1 VILGVSVSAASA
13 APLLVTSVSV
23 EQLSLPN
30 GASTV
35 RDRSAD
41 GGRAV
46 QFTRNSV
53 ATGSL
58 ALTSPVTSLTLNARG
73 TQCSKSWPQ
82 LQLSIDGAVVLSA
95 VAATTGWAGYTVSG
109 LNLAAG
115 AHAVSLAASNIQSGR
130 CTRTLF
136 ADVLSAY
143 GQVSVPPPPPP
154 PAPPTPPVPISGPT
168 AVCQKVVI
176 PSYAYPLPTTFW
188 DGGISAAN
196 PVQFMIADPANGPGK
211 TKDANYVAVIAR
223 AEAARIRVMGYV
235 DTDYGNRSAK
245 SVQADI
251 AAWKTLYGVTDIFFD
266 ETASS
271 ANLLPY
277 YQGIADAV
285 HATAGAITMF
295 NPGTNVDEGYMQMA
309 DILNIFE
316 GSGSEYADFTPASWV
331 SDYPSSRFSN
341 LIYAVPDAASMTAV
355 LGQSI
360 ARAAG
365 SVYITSDKLPNPWDV
380 LPPYWTAE
388 TALISQ
394 ACAAATAAT

>member
-1 VILGVSVSAASA
+1 VILSVSVSAASA

-35 RDRSAD
+35 KDRSAD

-46 QFTRNSV
+46 QFTRNGV

-58 ALTSPVTSLTLNARG
+58 ALTSPVTSLTLTARG

-95 VAATTGWAGYTVSG
+95 AAATTGWAGYTFSG

-115 AHAVSLAASNIQSGR
+115 AHAVSLAVSNIQSGR

-143 GQVSVPPPPPP
+143 GQASVPLPP
-154 PAPPTPPVPISGPT
+154 PAPVPGPT
-168 AVCQKVVI
+168 AVCQQVVI

-196 PVQFMIADPANGPGK
+196 PVQFMIADPASGPGK

-235 DTDYGNRSAK
+235 DTAYGKRSAK

-295 NPGTNVDEGYMQMA
+295 NPGTNVDEGYMKMA

-316 GSGSEYADFTPASWV
+316 GSESEYAAFTPASWV

-355 LGQSI
+355 LGQSV
-360 ARAAG
+360 ARGAG
-365 SVYITSDKLPNPWDV
+365 YVYITSDKLPNPWDV